1 MDIALHL
8 TEEQTQRANEL
19 AASLGI
25 DASEFVRA
33 ALVDVLNGPSEQVK
47 ESVQRILRED
57 AELYRRLA

>member
-19 AASLGI
+19 AASLGM